1 MLVHFPKVT
10 EHLLVVCVCP
20 SCWETGVMGGVWAAE
35 AGICSCWGG
44 QERACAPVRPLLL
57 ALSVVQRPGRRPS
70 PGPEP
75 E

>member
-35 AGICSCWGG
+35 AGICSGWG
-44 QERACAPVRPLLL
+44 VRSGLVLPSDPCCLL
-57 ALSVVQRPGRRPS
+57 
-70 PGPEP
+70 
-75 E
+75 